1 MKRFL
6 ILIVVMFL
14 ALSASVMA
22 EQSTLIDFAKL
33 AADDTSTTPAQN
45 KATEIDFSNQAGA
58 SFTEVDKAAM
68 KSSLAID
75 NWDVTLASSSR
86 TVARDSDS
94 MTKAATVRQG
104 ASKFAGD
111 VVMGIRVRFPT
122 EPFNSYAIIKP
133 PFEIPVYNVGN
144 VNAFDGNGV
153 VKNVGTLKSLSV
165 DIMGLNFPERFG
177 VILADSNND
186 TREIDLGA
194 LNFDGWRTLTWE
206 NPSYITDVR
215 NRVLYKAPLYPNLTP
230 YVRLVGFVVY
240 RDAEQVGGDFI
251 SYIKD
256 VNIVYDLATLNLQS
270 DVDNEALWGILGK
283 REAARQRAE
292 VQRLGNIQVLRYLET
307 QKMAKPADQSQ
318 GAQGGAAA
326 TPPAGST
333 TKP

>member
-6 ILIVVMFL
+6 ILIVVTFL
-14 ALSASVMA
+14 ALSVSVMA

-75 NWDVTLASSSR
+75 NWDVSLASSSR
-86 TVARDSDS
+86 NVIRDSDS
-94 MTKAATVRQG
+94 VTKSASVRQG

-111 VVMGIRVRFPT
+111 TVMGVRIHFPT

-133 PFEIPVYNVGN
+133 PFEIPVYNAGN
-144 VNAFDGNGV
+144 ANAFDGNGV

-165 DIMGLNFPERFG
+165 NVMGLNYPERFG
-177 VILADSNND
+177 VILTNENND

-206 NPSYITDVR
+206 NPAYITDVR
-215 NRVLYKAPLYPNLTP
+215 NRALYSAPLYPHLTP
-230 YVRLVGFVVY
+230 YVRLVGFVIY
-240 RDAEQVGGDFI
+240 RDAEQIGGDFI

-256 VNIVYDLATLNLQS
+256 VSIVYDLATLNLQS
-270 DVDNEALWGILGK
+270 DVDNEALWGILGQ
-283 REAARQRAE
+283 REQARQRAE
-292 VQRLGNIQVLRYLET
+292 LQRLGNIQVLRYLEM
-307 QKMAKPADQSQ
+307 QKMAKPADQT
-318 GAQGGAAA
+318 QGGAAG
-326 TPPAGST
+326 TTGTGGT